1 VNQGTACPD
10 RNDKQTAA
18 KRAVVAGSTRREL
31 SFEMSLSKS
40 MVNLSSSL
48 CTRLELRLSAIVSLS
63 LFPYS

>member
-1 VNQGTACPD
+1 MNQGTACHD

-31 SFEMSLSKS
+31 SFEMSLSTS
-40 MVNLSSSL
+40 TVNLEFFT
-48 CTRLELRLSAIVSLS
+48 TRLELRLSAIASLS